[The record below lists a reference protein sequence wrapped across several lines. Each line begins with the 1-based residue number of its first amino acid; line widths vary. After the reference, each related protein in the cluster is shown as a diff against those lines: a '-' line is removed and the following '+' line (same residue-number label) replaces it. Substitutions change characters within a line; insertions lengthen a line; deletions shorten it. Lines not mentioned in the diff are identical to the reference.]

1 MDEPSSS
8 KTPET
13 PPVLEA
19 ADRILSK
26 YVAVWLWT
34 IFFGLNSGL
43 SYNYLSFFMQATQ
56 YNNARSY
63 GSGPGPFPSDVL
75 RVVVPTAYGLGAVA
89 SIGAWIFLYLF
100 FSVYLLPVV
109 FLGTT
114 GVSEERRRRG
124 GARFLNRAYLLLLV
138 AGVIRLA
145 PEIVTFAAPLLS
157 GF

>member
-1 MDEPSSS
+1 MDEPGSQ
-8 KTPET
+8 KPPEA
-13 PPVLEA
+13 PPVLET
-19 ADRILSK
+19 ADRLLSK

-34 IFFGLNSGL
+34 IFFGVNSGL
-43 SYNYLSFFMQATQ
+43 SSNYLSFFAQQ
-56 YNNARSY
+56 VSQWGRF
-63 GSGPGPFPSDVL
+63 GPGPRDPISDLL
-75 RVVVPTAYGLGAVA
+75 RLVGSVGYGLGGLA

-114 GVSEERRRRG
+114 GLSEERRRRG
-124 GARFLNRAYLLLLV
+124 GAKFLNRAYVLLLV

-145 PEIVTFAAPLLS
+145 PEILTFVAPLLS